1 VIGEQEATASSAR
14 PTRVLVLAST
24 FPRWPYDTEP
34 PFVYN
39 LSRHLTERFDVVVL
53 APHAPGAKDV
63 ETMDG
68 MEVHRFHYAWP
79 EKAQLLAYGGM
90 LPNLKR
96 NPWLWGLVPWF
107 LATELV
113 STIRLVRSHQIDVIH
128 AHWLVPQGLV
138 AALAATIVRKPVVMT
153 AHGGDVYGLRGK
165 WASAFKRWALSRM
178 TRVTAVSR
186 DLADAIREL
195 DSHRPVDVISMGV
208 DVTRFRRRR
217 GARKVTT
224 ALNVTGPV
232 ILFVGR
238 LAEKKGV
245 RYLIEAMPEVLEQV
259 PDATLVIVGDGPLR
273 QDLEQRVSN
282 LGISASVRFTGAKSP
297 EDLPQ
302 FYSAADLLVA
312 PSIVADGGDTEAFG
326 LVIAEAMACGCPVIA
341 SDVGGIGDLIK
352 HEMTGLLVQQRD
364 SSELAVAVCRV
375 LADDV
380 LRQRMRRMGGAHVKR
395 NFAQTVITERYE
407 TALREA
413 AA

>member
-1 VIGEQEATASSAR
+1 MIGEQEATASSAR

-96 NPWLWGLVPWF
+96 NPWLWGLVPLF

-138 AALAATIVRKPVVMT
+138 AALAATILRKPVVMT

-165 WASAFKRWALSRM
+165 LASGIKRWALSRM

-217 GARKVTT
+217 GARKITT

-282 LGISASVRFTGAKSP
+282 LAISASVRFTGAKSP

-302 FYSAADLLVA
+302 FYSAADVFVG
-312 PSIVADGGDTEAFG
+312 PSIVAEGGDADGIPVSFM
-326 LVIAEAMACGCPVIA
+326 EAMASGTPIVTTN
-341 SDVGGIGDLIK
+341 VGGIGELVTHDK
-352 HEMTGLLVQQRD
+352 TGLMVPERDPKALAESVVRILTEARLGNRLSRQARACVQRGFAESVIADRYGLVLQ
-364 SSELAVAVCRV
+364 
-375 LADDV
+375 
-380 LRQRMRRMGGAHVKR
+380 
-395 NFAQTVITERYE
+395 
-407 TALREA
+407 EA